1 MEQPIS
7 VFVKPLI
14 ASSNFRTVFSLAKD
28 LHDEMARFRIFVQT
42 GYDKMGENGRASL
55 SAAFVNTPESFDRVL
70 SLCFVTI
77 GEIFNQEFAGDQ
89 TRGAKQHL
97 VNIPLLVV
105 ALLPC
110 NHKYVAKNKN
120 QCRGAL
126 ADQAIGCPRLAKYYQ
141 LLNRAAKDL
150 MAILVSIVSDKPAV
164 NLFFTYQLTPRNIK
178 GRCEETRA
186 ALRKHY
192 LIHGN
197 VLMKRWVQH
206 IGSIGNVPPS
216 TPRIGGAVTAAAGGI
231 LFVPHHVSLPPSLLL
246 APASPISRSLQQL
259 PPAPQLQPL
268 WKVP

>member
-1 MEQPIS
+1 MEQGTPIS

-14 ASSNFRTVFSLAKD
+14 ASSNFRTVFALSKD

-42 GYDKMGENGRASL
+42 GYDKMSENGRASL

-77 GEIFNQEFAGDQ
+77 GEIFNQEFARDQ
-89 TRGAKQHL
+89 TRGAKQDL

-110 NHKYVAKNKN
+110 NHKYVAKKN
-120 QCRGAL
+120 QCKGAL
-126 ADQAIGCPRLAKYYQ
+126 ADQAIGCPRLAKYYL

-150 MAILVSIVSDKPAV
+150 MAILVSIVSDNAAV

-192 LIHGN
+192 AIEGD

-206 IGSIGNVPPS
+206 IEIIGNVPPS
-216 TPRIGGAVTAAAGGI
+216 TPRIAGAVTAAAGGILFVLGI
-231 LFVPHHVSLPPSLLL
+231 LFVPHHVSLPPSL
-246 APASPISRSLQQL
+246 
-259 PPAPQLQPL
+259 
-268 WKVP
+268 